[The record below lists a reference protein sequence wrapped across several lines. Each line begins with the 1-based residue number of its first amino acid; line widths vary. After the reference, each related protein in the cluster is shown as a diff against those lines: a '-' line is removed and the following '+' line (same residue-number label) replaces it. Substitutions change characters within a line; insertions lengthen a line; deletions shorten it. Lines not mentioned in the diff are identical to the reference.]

1 MTKGFIGTAMFVL
14 ILAVAVAIGMWGN
27 RKFLSGAS

>member
-1 MTKGFIGTAMFVL
+1 MNMTGKGFIGTALFVL

-27 RKFLSGAS
+27 QRFLT